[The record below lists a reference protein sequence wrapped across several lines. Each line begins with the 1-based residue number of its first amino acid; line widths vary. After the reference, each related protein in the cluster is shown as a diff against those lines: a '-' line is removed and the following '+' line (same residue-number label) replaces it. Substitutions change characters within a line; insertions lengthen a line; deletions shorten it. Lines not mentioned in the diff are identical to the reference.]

1 MASILKV
8 DTIQDQSGNNII
20 NENADTITIG
30 ASGDTITVPTG
41 ASLTVP
47 NGGLSGQNY
56 PAFEAYLSSNQS
68 ISNNTLTKI
77 QFDTEIFDSDS
88 MYDNSTN
95 YRFTPT
101 TAGKYFVYSCVM
113 VSQSSNQLEKTR
125 NIIFKNGSE
134 YKRLDFDVGGSGT
147 AESIVVTNNA
157 IIDFN
162 GSSDYVEIYALAFTT
177 GTTNIQ
183 GSSTYKYN
191 SFGAYRIGD

>member
-30 ASGDTITVPTG
+30 ASGDTITIPTG